1 MTGSQQ
7 GSDCSRRADVQ
18 CRASVEAVETLELQE
33 TEQFSCDL
41 PASSGGH
48 AVGQCRA
55 TPLNIQWSSVPPDV
69 FLLFNTYQKVL

>member
-48 AVGQCRA
+48 AGRQCRE
-55 TPLNIQWSSVPPDV
+55 TPLTIQWPSVPPV
-69 FLLFNTYQKVL
+69 ATAISAI